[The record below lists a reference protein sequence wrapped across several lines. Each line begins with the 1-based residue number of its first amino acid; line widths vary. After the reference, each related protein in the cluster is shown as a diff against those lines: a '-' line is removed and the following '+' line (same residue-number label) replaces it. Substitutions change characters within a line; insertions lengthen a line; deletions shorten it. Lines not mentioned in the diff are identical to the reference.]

1 MCLRRVIQQL
11 VQFPGSR
18 NQSSVRVEQ
27 SINSEEID
35 HNRGRRNA
43 VVIGEILCCV
53 QANNIV

>member
-1 MCLRRVIQQL
+1 MCLPRVIQQL

-18 NQSSVRVEQ
+18 NRSLVRVEQ

-43 VVIGEILCCV
+43 VVIGEIICRV
-53 QANNIV
+53 QVNNIV